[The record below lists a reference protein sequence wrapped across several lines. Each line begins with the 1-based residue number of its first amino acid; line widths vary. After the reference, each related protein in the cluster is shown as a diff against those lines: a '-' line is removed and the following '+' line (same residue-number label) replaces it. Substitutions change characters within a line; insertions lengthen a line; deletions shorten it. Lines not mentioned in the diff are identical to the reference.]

1 MASTSFFHI
10 SKIDINDRSKVQ
22 VNLDKIRQ
30 QQSNIVIKSSTN
42 NHASSLQHAQSIIHT
57 KTFKPLHS
65 DRDVERQRENSVA
78 NNYVKFKQ
86 ACGLKR
92 PKRRL
97 KKPIIF
103 PDSYTNREVLQIP
116 CFTFPK

>member
-1 MASTSFFHI
+1 MAEASFFHI
-10 SKIDINDRSKVQ
+10 SKIDINDRNKVQ
-22 VNLDKIRQ
+22 VNLDKVRQ
-30 QQSNIVIKSSTN
+30 QHYYGVIKSAPSS
-42 NHASSLQHAQSIIHT
+42 HASSLQHAQSIIHT

-65 DRDVERQRENSVA
+65 NHSVEKQRENIVA

-86 ACGLKR
+86 TGQKK